1 MLKRTNPLNSSSLAT
16 LFCML
21 FIVFGHVTF
30 AQNNPT
36 KPTPNSSLQ
45 INQINT
51 TPEPPKVNASSYI
64 LMDFH
69 SGHILASSNPNLKVE
84 PASITKMM
92 TAYVVFSEIKSG
104 NLSLDDMITVSE
116 KAWRTGGSKMFIEVD
131 KQVRVEDLIR
141 GMIVQSG
148 NDACVALAEHIAGSE
163 EVFANMMTQ
172 HAKKI
177 GMNDS
182 TFHNATGLPDEGHL
196 VTANDVAKL
205 GKALISEFP
214 DLYHFYSE
222 KEFTFN
228 KIKQHNRNTLLYRDP
243 TVDGFKTG
251 HTEAAGYC
259 LATSAMRN
267 GMRLIN
273 VIMGTESE
281 KARADETQKLINYGF
296 RFYETHKL
304 YRAGE
309 QQVQPEIWKGVEEN
323 VSLGLAEDLFIT
335 IPKSSYDQLKANVDI
350 PGLLTAP
357 IQQGTQLGTLNIM
370 LNDQTV
376 MQKPLVALQTVEQ
389 SGWWS
394 RSMDGIGLWFKSFGD
409 DD

>member
-1 MLKRTNPLNSSSLAT
+1 MIKLSKILTFLLLVHFNQSLW
-16 LFCML
+16 
-21 FIVFGHVTF
+21 
-30 AQNNPT
+30 AQAVAST
-36 KPTPNSSLQ
+36 TPN
-45 INQINT
+45 
-51 TPEPPKVNASSYI
+51 PPKVNASSYI
-64 LMDFH
+64 LMDYH
-69 SGHILASSNPNLKVE
+69 SGHVLASDNPHLQVE

-92 TAYVVFSEIKSG
+92 TAYVVFSEIKAG
-104 NLSLDDMITVSE
+104 HLSLDDMITISE

-131 KQVRVEDLIR
+131 KQVSVEDLVR
-141 GMIVQSG
+141 GMIIQSG

-163 EVFANMMTQ
+163 EVFANMMNQ
-172 HAKKI
+172 HAQKL
-177 GMNDS
+177 GMTNS
-182 TFHNATGLPDEGHL
+182 YFLNATGLPDEGHL
-196 VTANDVAKL
+196 VTAHDVALL

-214 DLYHFYSE
+214 NLYHFYSE

-273 VIMGTESE
+273 VVMGTESE

-296 RFYETHKL
+296 RFFETHKL
-304 YRAGE
+304 FNAGE
-309 QQVQPEIWKGVEEN
+309 ERVKAEIWKGDEEE
-323 VSLGLAEDLFIT
+323 VSIGLANDLFIT
-335 IPKSSYDQLKANVDI
+335 IPKGSYDDLIANVDL

-357 IQQGTQLGTLNIM
+357 IQQGTQLGMLNIE
-370 LNDQTV
+370 LEGKTII
-376 MQKPLVALQTVEQ
+376 QKPLVALETAEQ
-389 SGWWS
+389 AGWWS

>member
-1 MLKRTNPLNSSSLAT
+1 MPKQISQFKSISTTALLGL
-16 LFCML
+16 LL
-21 FIVFGHVTF
+21 IIVCSVTF
-30 AQNNPT
+30 AQNT
-36 KPTPNSSLQ
+36 SRIPTPNSSSQ
-45 INQINT
+45 TNQINA
-51 TPEPPKVNASSYI
+51 TPKPPNVKASSYI

-69 SGHILASSNPNLKVE
+69 SGHVLASDNPDLQVE

-92 TAYVVFSEIKSG
+92 TAYVVFSEIRSG
-104 NLSLDDMITVSE
+104 NLSLNDMITVSE

-163 EVFANMMTQ
+163 EVFASMMTQ

-182 TFHNATGLPDEGHL
+182 NFYNATGLPAEGHL

-214 DLYHFYSE
+214 ELYHFYSE

-243 TVDGFKTG
+243 TVDGYNTR

-267 GMRLIN
+267 GMRLIS

-296 RFYETHKL
+296 RFFETHKL

-309 QQVQPEIWKGVEEN
+309 QQVQPEIWKGEEEN
-323 VSLGLAEDLFIT
+323 ISLGLADDLFIT
-335 IPKSSYDQLKANVDI
+335 IPKGSYEQLQANVDLPNLI
-350 PGLLTAP
+350 TAP

-370 LNDQTV
+370 LKEKVV
-376 MQKPLVALQTVEQ
+376 MQKPLVALQTAEQ
-389 SGWWS
+389 AGWWS

>member
-1 MLKRTNPLNSSSLAT
+1 MKKNKAILTFLLLTFNLLAT
-16 LFCML
+16 
-21 FIVFGHVTF
+21 
-30 AQNNPT
+30 AQQ
-36 KPTPNSSLQ
+36 LDA
-45 INQINT
+45 I
-51 TPEPPKVNASSYI
+51 PEPPQVAGSSYI
-64 LMDFH
+64 LLDYH
-69 SGHILASSNPNLKVE
+69 SGHILAADNPHQQVE

-104 NLSLDDMITVSE
+104 NLTLDDLVTISE

-131 KQVRVEDLIR
+131 KQVKVEDLVR
-141 GMIVQSG
+141 GMIIQSG

-163 EVFANMMTQ
+163 EVFASMMNQ
-172 HAKKI
+172 HAKKL

-182 TFHNATGLPDEGHL
+182 NFKNATGLPAEGHL
-196 VTANDVAKL
+196 VSAYDVALL

-222 KEFTFN
+222 KEFTYN

-273 VIMGTESE
+273 VVMGTESE
-281 KARADETQKLINYGF
+281 KARADESQKLLNYGF

-304 YRAGE
+304 YNQGE
-309 QQVQPEIWKGVEEN
+309 ERIKAEIWKGVDEEI
-323 VSLGLAEDLFIT
+323 SLGLAEDLFIT
-335 IPKSSYDQLKANVDI
+335 IPKGSYEKLDANVDL
-350 PGLLTAP
+350 PSVLTAP
-357 IQQGTQLGTLNIM
+357 VQQGTQLGTLN
-370 LNDQTV
+370 LLLDGKPLL
-376 MQKPLVALQTVEQ
+376 QKPLVALQTAEAA
-389 SGWWS
+389 GWWT
-394 RSMDGIGLWFKSFGD
+394 RSMDSIGLWFKSFGD
-409 DD
+409 D

>member
-1 MLKRTNPLNSSSLAT
+1 MPK
-16 LFCML
+16 
-21 FIVFGHVTF
+21 
-30 AQNNPT
+30 
-36 KPTPNSSLQ
+36 SLQ
-45 INQINT
+45 NKIIMIKNTQILAFIALLIVSAQSMAQLDS
-51 TPEPPKVNASSYI
+51 TPEPPAINASSYLLI
-64 LMDFH
+64 DYH
-69 SGHILASSNPNLKVE
+69 SGRVLASDNPHLQVE

-104 NLSLDDMITVSE
+104 NLALDDMITVSE

-131 KQVRVEDLIR
+131 KQVQVEDLIR
-141 GMIVQSG
+141 GMIIQSG

-163 EVFANMMTQ
+163 EVFANMMNQ
-172 HAKKI
+172 HASKL

-182 TFHNATGLPDEGHL
+182 SFKNATGLPAEGHL
-196 VTANDVAKL
+196 VSAHDVATL
-205 GKALISEFP
+205 GKALIAEFP
-214 DLYHFYSE
+214 DLYHFYAE

-273 VIMGTESE
+273 VVMGTESE
-281 KARADETQKLINYGF
+281 KARADESQKLLNYGF

-304 YRAGE
+304 YNAGDE
-309 QQVQPEIWKGVEEN
+309 RILSEIWKGKEEEL
-323 VSLGLAEDLFIT
+323 SIGLAEDLFIS
-335 IPKSSYDQLKANVDI
+335 IPKGSYEKLEANVDLPNI
-350 PGLLTAP
+350 ITAP
-357 IQQGTQLGTLNIM
+357 IQQGTQLGTLNIQ
-370 LNDQTV
+370 LNGEV
-376 MQKPLVALQTVEQ
+376 LVQKPLVALQTAEQ
-389 SGWWS
+389 AGWWS

-409 DD
+409 DE

>member
-1 MLKRTNPLNSSSLAT
+1 MHKKTTPQIYMLLLCAL
-16 LFCML
+16 LFSGQAM
-21 FIVFGHVTF
+21 
-30 AQNNPT
+30 AQT
-36 KPTPNSSLQ
+36 
-45 INQINT
+45 NT
-51 TPEPPKVNASSYI
+51 TPQPPQVNASSYL

-69 SGHILASSNPNLKVE
+69 SGRILAADNPDLPVE

-104 NLSLDDMITVSE
+104 NLALTDMITVSE

-131 KQVRVEDLIR
+131 KQVQVEDLIR
-141 GMIVQSG
+141 GMIIQSG

-163 EVFANMMTQ
+163 EVFANMMNQ
-172 HAKKI
+172 HAKRL

-182 TFHNATGLPDEGHL
+182 QFKNATGLPAEGHM
-196 VTANDVAKL
+196 VTARDVAQL
-205 GKALISEFP
+205 GRALITDFP
-214 DLYHFYSE
+214 DLYHYYSE

-296 RFYETHKL
+296 RFFETHKL

-309 QQVQPEIWKGVEEN
+309 QRVTQEIWKGEDEDIP
-323 VSLGLAEDLFIT
+323 LGLAEDLYIT
-335 IPKSSYDQLKANVDI
+335 IPKGSYGQLSANADI
-350 PGLLTAP
+350 PGILTAP
-357 IQQGTQLGTLNIM
+357 IQQGTQLGTLNVT
-370 LNDQTV
+370 LNGEALINR
-376 MQKPLVALQTVEQ
+376 PLVALKTAEQ
-389 SGWWS
+389 AGWWS

>member
-1 MLKRTNPLNSSSLAT
+1 MLKPITPTNMTRLITVLCVLIALTGSSMASAQKPIPNSAQPTS
-16 LFCML
+16 
-21 FIVFGHVTF
+21 
-30 AQNNPT
+30 QNNATP
-36 KPTPNSSLQ
+36 KPPQ
-45 INQINT
+45 V
-51 TPEPPKVNASSYI
+51 KASSYI
-64 LMDFH
+64 MMDFH
-69 SGHILASSNPNLKVE
+69 SGRVLASENPNLQVE

-131 KQVRVEDLIR
+131 KQVGVEDLIR
-141 GMIVQSG
+141 GMIIQSG

-163 EVFANMMTQ
+163 EVFASMMNQ
-172 HAKKI
+172 HAKKL

-182 TFHNATGLPDEGHL
+182 NFLNATGLPAEGHL
-196 VTANDVAKL
+196 VTAHDVAIL
-205 GKALISEFP
+205 GKALIAEFP

-273 VIMGTESE
+273 VIMGTDSE

-296 RFYETHKL
+296 RFFETHKL
-304 YRAGE
+304 YQAGE
-309 QQVQPEIWKGVEEN
+309 QQVQPEIWKGAEEN
-323 VSLGLAEDLFIT
+323 ISLGLAEDLFIT
-335 IPKSSYDQLKANVDI
+335 IPKGSYEKLEANVDI

-370 LNDQTV
+370 LDGQAV
-376 MQKPLVALQTVEQ
+376 MQKPLVALETAEQ
-389 SGWWS
+389 AGWWS

>member
-1 MLKRTNPLNSSSLAT
+1 MKKQFLLSICLLLLLTNLT
-16 LFCML
+16 
-21 FIVFGHVTF
+21 TT
-30 AQNNPT
+30 AQQ
-36 KPTPNSSLQ
+36 LDA
-45 INQINT
+45 I
-51 TPEPPKVNASSYI
+51 PEPPQVAASSYI
-64 LMDFH
+64 LLDYH
-69 SGHILASSNPNLKVE
+69 SGHVLASDNPHLQVE

-104 NLSLDDMITVSE
+104 NLSLDDMVTISE

-131 KQVRVEDLIR
+131 KQVKVEDLIR

-163 EVFANMMTQ
+163 EVFASMMNQ
-172 HAKKI
+172 HAKKL

-182 TFHNATGLPDEGHL
+182 SFKNATGLPADGHL
-196 VTANDVAKL
+196 VSAYDVSLL
-205 GKALISEFP
+205 GKALIAEFP

-222 KEFTFN
+222 KEYTFN

-273 VIMGTESE
+273 VVMGTASE
-281 KARADETQKLINYGF
+281 KARADESQKLLNYGF

-304 YRAGE
+304 YNKDDERIKA
-309 QQVQPEIWKGVEEN
+309 EIWKGVEEEI
-323 VSLGLAEDLFIT
+323 SLGLAEDLFIT
-335 IPKSSYDQLKANVDI
+335 IPKGSYDKLDANVDLPNVI
-350 PGLLTAP
+350 TAP
-357 IQQGTQLGTLNIM
+357 VQKGTQLGTLNLLLNGETIM
-370 LNDQTV
+370 T
-376 MQKPLVALQTVEQ
+376 KPLVALQTAEAA
-389 SGWWS
+389 GWWT
-394 RSMDGIGLWFKSFGD
+394 RSMDSIGLWFKSFGD
-409 DD
+409 D

>member
-1 MLKRTNPLNSSSLAT
+1 MKKQSRSLICFLLLLIHFT
-16 LFCML
+16 
-21 FIVFGHVTF
+21 TW
-30 AQNNPT
+30 AQQ
-36 KPTPNSSLQ
+36 LDA
-45 INQINT
+45 I
-51 TPEPPKVNASSYI
+51 PEAPQVAASSYI
-64 LMDFH
+64 LLDFH
-69 SGHILASSNPNLKVE
+69 SGHVLASDNPHLQVE

-104 NLSLDDMITVSE
+104 NLSLDDMVTISE

-131 KQVRVEDLIR
+131 KQVKVEDLIR
-141 GMIVQSG
+141 GMIIQSG

-163 EVFANMMTQ
+163 EVFASMMNQ
-172 HAKKI
+172 HAKKL

-182 TFHNATGLPDEGHL
+182 TFKNATGLPADGHL
-196 VTANDVAKL
+196 VSAFDVAIL
-205 GKALISEFP
+205 GKALIAEFP

-273 VIMGTESE
+273 VVMGTSSE
-281 KARADETQKLINYGF
+281 KARADESQKLLNYGF

-304 YRAGE
+304 YNQGDERIKA
-309 QQVQPEIWKGVEEN
+309 EIWKGVDEEI
-323 VSLGLAEDLFIT
+323 SLGLAEDLFIT
-335 IPKSSYDQLKANVDI
+335 IPKGSYEKLDANVDLPNVI
-350 PGLLTAP
+350 TAP
-357 IQQGTQLGTLNIM
+357 VQQGTQLGTLNLLLDGETIM
-370 LNDQTV
+370 K
-376 MQKPLVALQTVEQ
+376 KPLVALQTAEAA
-389 SGWWS
+389 GWWT
-394 RSMDGIGLWFKSFGD
+394 RSMDSIGLWFKSFGD
-409 DD
+409 D

>member
-1 MLKRTNPLNSSSLAT
+1 MQNKNQPILLCCLLLLTQWVS
-16 LFCML
+16 
-21 FIVFGHVTF
+21 
-30 AQNNPT
+30 AQT
-36 KPTPNSSLQ
+36 
-45 INQINT
+45 NT
-51 TPEPPKVNASSYI
+51 TPQPPQVNASSYL
-64 LMDFH
+64 LMDYH
-69 SGHILASSNPNLKVE
+69 SGRILASSNPDLQVE

-104 NLSLDDMITVSE
+104 NLSLDEMITVSE

-131 KQVRVEDLIR
+131 KQVKVEDLIR
-141 GMIVQSG
+141 GMIIQSG

-163 EVFANMMTQ
+163 EVFASMMNQ
-172 HAKKI
+172 HAKQL
-177 GMNDS
+177 GMQNS
-182 TFHNATGLPDEGHL
+182 NFHNATGLPAEGHL
-196 VTANDVAKL
+196 VTASDVALL
-205 GKALISEFP
+205 GRALIADFP
-214 DLYHFYSE
+214 ELYHFYAE

-259 LATSAMRN
+259 LATSAVRN

-296 RFYETHKL
+296 RFFETHKL

-309 QQVQPEIWKGVEEN
+309 QRVSQEIWKGEDEEIP
-323 VSLGLAEDLFIT
+323 LGLAEDLFIT
-335 IPKSSYDQLKANVDI
+335 IPKGSYDQLEANADI

-357 IQQGTQLGTLNIM
+357 IQQGTQLGTLNVM
-370 LNDQTV
+370 LNGEQV
-376 MQKPLVALQTVEQ
+376 MAKPLVALKTAEQ
-389 SGWWS
+389 AGWWS